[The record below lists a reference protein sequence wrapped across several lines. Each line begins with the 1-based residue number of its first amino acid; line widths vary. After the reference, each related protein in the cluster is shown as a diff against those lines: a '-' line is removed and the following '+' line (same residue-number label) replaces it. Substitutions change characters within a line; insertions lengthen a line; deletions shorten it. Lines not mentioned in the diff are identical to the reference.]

1 MGNTAE
7 GIRWDL
13 SDLFASHED
22 PRIEATLRDCRSRAE
37 AFASRFRG
45 AIYRPQGPAPESLLE
60 GLRELEG
67 IEDILSRVST
77 YAGLLYAADS
87 LRADFQDLEQRVEQ
101 RATKV
106 KNLLLFFELEWL
118 DLDDSVAARL
128 IHHPTLKN
136 YSHYLKNLRRF
147 RPHKL
152 SEPEEK
158 IVNEKDNTGRN
169 AFGRLFSEITSALT
183 FALDRDG
190 KPTELTL
197 SEILAL
203 MHHPDRQLRQR
214 AWESLFEGLSRHEH
228 ALGFIYD
235 TMIQDHLTMDRL
247 RRYPNPMIERHLA
260 NEIDAVAVEKM
271 IEVTE
276 ANYPLAQAYFRL
288 KARLLDLPR
297 IALYDQYAPV
307 GKELA
312 PFSFSRAQEVILEA
326 FGAFSPV
333 FLSIAAEFFAK
344 RWIDAEVRKGK
355 RGGAFC
361 ASPSPQLHPYILCNY
376 TDTMRDVMTVAHE
389 LGHGLHGYLSR
400 EQSFLNYD
408 TPLTTAE
415 TASVFGEM
423 LVFDYLV
430 EHESNPRV
438 KLGLLA
444 GKIDDAFATVFRQN
458 VLTRFEQAVFARRS
472 QGRLTPETIGVLWV
486 EANEKYYGDAVE
498 MGPAYR
504 WGWSYIPHF
513 IHTRFYCYSY
523 VFGEL
528 LVLSLYRMYR
538 EQGKD
543 FVPRY
548 LTLLEAGG
556 SDNPEALLRP
566 LGVDFHDPAFWQKG
580 FGEIRSLVQRVE
592 TLAEQIGR

>member
-214 AWESLFEGLSRHEH
+214 A
-228 ALGFIYD
+228 
-235 TMIQDHLTMDRL
+235 
-247 RRYPNPMIERHLA
+247 
-260 NEIDAVAVEKM
+260 
-271 IEVTE
+271 
-276 ANYPLAQAYFRL
+276 
-288 KARLLDLPR
+288 
-297 IALYDQYAPV
+297 
-307 GKELA
+307 
-312 PFSFSRAQEVILEA
+312 
-326 FGAFSPV
+326 
-333 FLSIAAEFFAK
+333 
-344 RWIDAEVRKGK
+344 
-355 RGGAFC
+355 
-361 ASPSPQLHPYILCNY
+361 
-376 TDTMRDVMTVAHE
+376 
-389 LGHGLHGYLSR
+389 
-400 EQSFLNYD
+400 
-408 TPLTTAE
+408 
-415 TASVFGEM
+415 
-423 LVFDYLV
+423 
-430 EHESNPRV
+430 
-438 KLGLLA
+438 
-444 GKIDDAFATVFRQN
+444 
-458 VLTRFEQAVFARRS
+458 
-472 QGRLTPETIGVLWV
+472 
-486 EANEKYYGDAVE
+486 
-498 MGPAYR
+498 
-504 WGWSYIPHF
+504 
-513 IHTRFYCYSY
+513 
-523 VFGEL
+523 
-528 LVLSLYRMYR
+528 
-538 EQGKD
+538 
-543 FVPRY
+543 
-548 LTLLEAGG
+548 
-556 SDNPEALLRP
+556 
-566 LGVDFHDPAFWQKG
+566 
-580 FGEIRSLVQRVE
+580 
-592 TLAEQIGR
+592 